1 MPQRRP
7 HGLAAE
13 LILETSF
20 VTTSAPTPLPAQT
33 TPAPRSET
41 PPAPTPVFAA
51 DAPAHDD
58 ALGQDGAVRL
68 ISELVCHAR
77 TEMPLTIA
85 ALGGGGT
92 GKSTFLAR
100 LAARVEALTNAARAG
115 GPFAA
120 RTAIVRLDAGASSP
134 EAALAAATAHELAR
148 LWPAFAAEALTAI
161 RDPHQDAHDAT
172 EADDAARRRLEA
184 ERRTLDEVESRQAR
198 LVETVLYDAG
208 GTRVDAYARAR
219 RGELEARQRAFG
231 FSGDPI
237 DTYKDLVRDVA
248 GVGGPMSHMRASA
261 RALWAFRGQTRLLV
275 LAAFAFALAWA
286 LGHAVDGRALWLGWL
301 RGASE
306 QMKPF
311 VDTLEAHIGWLSSLR
326 SLAIFAGLAALGL
339 NLLRA
344 FRFMKPILRGVTLLG
359 EDVDLRKRELESLVA
374 HHARRVETLT
384 DETDAA
390 ARRLAEA
397 ERRIAHV
404 VGAGHGASLPF
415 APTPDDA
422 AAARAWFAHVDRL
435 IVAGAPEGPQ
445 RLIFVVDGLDRLAPA
460 ARLDLASRLAGLSR
474 HAATLLAL
482 DPAGLDPAGLD
493 RLAQLPLQLGEVAGE
508 RARGF
513 VSALL
518 RPAQVRAAPTLD
530 AAHSLFDDAL
540 KDEERTLLADLAPL
554 AGASPR
560 ALKRFVNLYRV
571 ARHAAPQTRPALAL
585 ALAVETGG
593 DAEERAAFDAR
604 VAGAELAAPP
614 ARLAG
619 AFEAARA
626 AGLEAE
632 SLVAG
637 ARIAR
642 AFSLRG

>member
-41 PPAPTPVFAA
+41 PPAPTPAFAA

-85 ALGGGGT
+85 ALGGVRAP
-92 GKSTFLAR
+92 AR
-100 LAARVEALTNAARAG
+100 ARFSPASPPRVEALTAAARAG
-115 GPFAA
+115 GPFRRANGHRPPRRRREFARGRPGRGDGA
-120 RTAIVRLDAGASSP
+120 RTG
-134 EAALAAATAHELAR
+134 AALARLRRRGAR
-148 LWPAFAAEALTAI
+148 PPS
-161 RDPHQDAHDAT
+161 RDPHQDARDAT
-172 EADDAARRRLEA
+172 EADDAARQRLEA

-275 LAAFAFALAWA
+275 LAALAFALAWA

-326 SLAIFAGLAALGL
+326 SLAIS
-339 NLLRA
+339 R
-344 FRFMKPILRGVTLLG
+344 RPR
-359 EDVDLRKRELESLVA
+359 R
-374 HHARRVETLT
+374 ARR
-384 DETDAA
+384 
-390 ARRLAEA
+390 
-397 ERRIAHV
+397 
-404 VGAGHGASLPF
+404 
-415 APTPDDA
+415 
-422 AAARAWFAHVDRL
+422 
-435 IVAGAPEGPQ
+435 
-445 RLIFVVDGLDRLAPA
+445 
-460 ARLDLASRLAGLSR
+460 
-474 HAATLLAL
+474 
-482 DPAGLDPAGLD
+482 
-493 RLAQLPLQLGEVAGE
+493 
-508 RARGF
+508 
-513 VSALL
+513 
-518 RPAQVRAAPTLD
+518 
-530 AAHSLFDDAL
+530 
-540 KDEERTLLADLAPL
+540 
-554 AGASPR
+554 
-560 ALKRFVNLYRV
+560 
-571 ARHAAPQTRPALAL
+571 
-585 ALAVETGG
+585 
-593 DAEERAAFDAR
+593 
-604 VAGAELAAPP
+604 
-614 ARLAG
+614 
-619 AFEAARA
+619 
-626 AGLEAE
+626 
-632 SLVAG
+632 
-637 ARIAR
+637 
-642 AFSLRG
+642 